1 MVASEALVTVVVPT
15 YRRQDMLLAALESA
29 LSQTYA
35 EVEIVVSVD
44 GDDEETAQLVG
55 RLDDPRVRSLWDGRR
70 RGEASNTVRG
80 IESGRGAFFAILHD
94 DDEWLPTML
103 EELVGPLRADP
114 SIAVSFADHYVMDVE
129 GAVDVE
135 ATEANSRSWQ
145 RADLPEGKH
154 QPFYRQALIDKTIP
168 SVMTA
173 VYRRSEVDVKD
184 VPAGLPA
191 NFDYW
196 LSWLAVK
203 GGGGVHYTPRRL
215 SRYRVHDGSGTAK
228 AQAAWAEAHVMIYE
242 RLTAEAELADLLPLL
257 RQRLAESRRRAA
269 LYRRA
274 TGRPGAVPLAATS
287 FRDHPSAKAASV
299 LLLCLGPARL
309 VNALMDSRRRLAASR
324 RRSLPDVR
332 VGT

>member
-215 SRYRVHDGSGTAK
+215 SRDRVHDGSGTAK
-228 AQAAWAEAHVMIYE
+228 AQAAWA
-242 RLTAEAELADLLPLL
+242 
-257 RQRLAESRRRAA
+257 A
-269 LYRRA
+269 LDRRA